1 MKRDGKQAFVFL
13 LPTVLIIIGLVF
25 YPIIKTFIYSLQEY
39 KLTEPDNFH
48 FVGFQNYCEILKSQA
63 FKDAVVNT
71 LIVMGVVLIVGF
83 IFSIL
88 VALILY
94 SKTKLSGLLTAV
106 AIIPWALP
114 PIVNGDMWKFIFYPG
129 FGLLNKIL
137 YNLNMIRE
145 PIKWLN
151 TRYGTLIIVGLIV
164 SWRVIPFGAIVFL
177 ANMQSIPREIYEAA
191 EVDGANGKQMFI
203 SITMPLIVPSI
214 AIVLTNLTM
223 SAINVF
229 DEIAALV
236 GYRTTGQ
243 PLLIYNYTQTFS
255 FMNFGFGSA
264 ITYIIMIGSGVFGYF
279 YIRSL
284 NRGVEG
290 EGI

>member
-1 MKRDGKQAFVFL
+1 
-13 LPTVLIIIGLVF
+13 VLIIIGLVF

>member
-203 SITMPLIVPSI
+203 GITMPLIVPSI

-243 PLLIYNYTQTFS
+243 PLLIYNYSQTFS

>member
-177 ANMQSIPREIYEAA
+177 ANIQSIPREIYEAA

-203 SITMPLIVPSI
+203 GITMPLIVPSI

-243 PLLIYNYTQTFS
+243 PLLIYNYSQTFS

>member
-1 MKRDGKQAFVFL
+1 
-13 LPTVLIIIGLVF
+13 
-25 YPIIKTFIYSLQEY
+25 
-39 KLTEPDNFH
+39 
-48 FVGFQNYCEILKSQA
+48 
-63 FKDAVVNT
+63 
-71 LIVMGVVLIVGF
+71 MGVVLIVGF

-94 SKTKLSGLLTAV
+94 SKTKLSSLLTAV

-264 ITYIIMIGSGVFGYF
+264 NTYIIMIGSGVFGYF